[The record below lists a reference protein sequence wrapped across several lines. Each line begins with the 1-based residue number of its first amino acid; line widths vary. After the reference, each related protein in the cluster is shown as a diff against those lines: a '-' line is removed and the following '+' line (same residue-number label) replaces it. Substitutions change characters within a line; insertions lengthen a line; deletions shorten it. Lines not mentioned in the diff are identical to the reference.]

1 MVLGLC
7 LQQLPDM
14 SLPLFVLRDMWLV
27 LADNNVHLVFWSAPA
42 YLYMPLWTAPTT
54 DISLMLTS
62 LFSKESK
69 HRNRLLPMPLIWQM
83 DLQSTLLHRTGSA
96 LHRPTMFFRLLWIL
110 PNWLDSFQSPYWVTS
125 GAWEPVIIAQAN
137 TTTIIATPIQTF
149 LFDLCL
155 FQKSFICR
163 SSRCNISIY
172 YVQDTNT
179 CILDGS

>member
-1 MVLGLC
+1 MVLVLC

-14 SLPLFVLRDMWLV
+14 SLRLFVLRDMWLA
-27 LADNNVHLVFWSAPA
+27 LADNNVHLVVWSALA
-42 YLYMPLWTAPTT
+42 WLNMPLWTAPTT
-54 DISLMLTS
+54 DISFMLTS

-83 DLQSTLLHRTGSA
+83 DLQSILSHRTGSV
-96 LHRPTMFFRLLWIL
+96 LHRPTMFFHLLWIL
-110 PNWLDSFQSPYWVTS
+110 PNLLDSFWSPYWVTS

-137 TTTIIATPIQTF
+137 TTTIMATPIQTF

-179 CILDGS
+179 CLPNW